1 MTDKTLGSYRIVDKL
16 GEGGMGEVWRA
27 KDERLNRMVAIKILP
42 LDVANDPPR
51 RARFAQE
58 AKALAA
64 LNHPNILSIFDFGED
79 NGHVFIVS
87 ELVDGESLRSI
98 IDRGPMPSRKAIEI
112 AVQIAEGL
120 AAAHSLQVVHRDLK
134 PENVMVTRSGQAKL
148 LDFGLAKQSTIQGD
162 RTASMALS
170 VPGTVM
176 GTAGYMSPE
185 QVRGE
190 PVDARSDIFSFGTV
204 LYEMLTGKRAFKASS
219 GVETMH
225 AILHAEP
232 EDFEGDI
239 KMPPALA
246 GIVRRCMEK
255 QPGQRF
261 QSAADLAFALRAITT
276 SATAIQPVLAATP
289 KPSRSRSRWLWP
301 PLAALAAIAFFAA
314 GLLLRDRLGK
324 HDPIQY
330 QRLTFRKGY
339 ILRAR
344 FTPDA
349 HSVVYG
355 AAFDNGHLRSY
366 LAIPGNPDSRDL
378 ELQEDAALEAV
389 SATQQLAM
397 IHDYTLSVASL
408 SGGQMRPLLDGVLAA
423 DWSPDGSSMAV
434 LRHVG
439 DITRLE
445 YPIGTIL
452 VPKIEWPQ
460 EMIRV
465 SPDGSRVAFASYG
478 NGSSIQLKVVD
489 KSGKVTQLGVVSGQS
504 TTGEDASLSWSPKG
518 DEVWFR
524 SFDTATPG
532 TIYAVDMKG
541 RRRVALT
548 LPARVKLYDISRDG
562 QVLIATGS
570 ASTGILAAEPG
581 DAAERDLSCLDS
593 GQVHAISDDGKLIV
607 ANVTG
612 EAGGP
617 KSAIYVRKMDGSAP
631 LRIADGHAFVLSPD
645 TKTVSGFVQNSQG
658 LKRFVLF
665 PTGPGEE
672 LQTHA
677 PGLEMTIVLGW
688 LGGDRHYLV
697 EGNYQGK
704 KVRCFDWDANSGSVK
719 PFCPESDS
727 EPQMLVS
734 PDRKS
739 VLVRNWGVGI
749 NIYPTDGGPPQ
760 PVKGIGE
767 HDDVVGWRS
776 DNRSVYVRPARD
788 DQKFFPISIVEL
800 ATGKATPWK
809 ELRPSQPVLEVH
821 DLRIAPGG
829 AYAYSYVVASSDLY
843 IARGLP

>member
-1 MTDKTLGSYRIVDKL
+1 
-16 GEGGMGEVWRA
+16 MGEVWRA

-42 LDVANDPPR
+42 PDVANDPPR

-79 NGHVFIVS
+79 NGQVFIVS

-98 IDRGPMPSRKAIEI
+98 IDHGPMPARKAIDI

-148 LDFGLAKQSTIQGD
+148 LDFGLAKQNTVQDD

-190 PVDARSDIFSFGTV
+190 PVDARSDIFSFGCV
-204 LYEMLTGKRAFKASS
+204 LYEMLTGKRAFKAPS

-232 EDFEGDI
+232 EDFEGDV

-246 GIVRRCMEK
+246 GIARRCMEK

-261 QSAADLAFALRAITT
+261 QSAADLAFALRALNTGST
-276 SATAIQPVLAATP
+276 VIQPALTAAAP
-289 KPSRSRSRWLWP
+289 KPPRRRWIWP
-301 PLAALAAIAFFAA
+301 ALAALAAVVLIA
-314 GLLLRDRLGK
+314 GGVLLKDRFNRRE
-324 HDPIQY
+324 PTQY
-330 QRLTFRKGY
+330 HRLTFRKGY
-339 ILRAR
+339 VLRAR

-355 AAFDNGHLRSY
+355 AAFDNGHLRTY

-378 ELQEDAALEAV
+378 ELQDGAALESV
-389 SATQQLAM
+389 SATQQLAL

-445 YPIGTIL
+445 YPIGTVL

-460 EMIRV
+460 EMIRI
-465 SPDGSRVAFASYG
+465 SPDGSRVVFASYG
-478 NGSSIQLKVVD
+478 NGSSIQLIVVD
-489 KSGKVTQLGVVSGQS
+489 KSGKITKLGVVSGQS

-524 SFDTATPG
+524 SFDTAAPG

-548 LPARVKLYDISRDG
+548 LPARVKLYDISRGG

-593 GQVHAISDDGKLIV
+593 GQVRAISEDGKLIV

-612 EAGGP
+612 EAGGT
-617 KSAIYVRKMDGSAP
+617 KSAIYVRKIDGSAP

-645 TKTVSGFVQNSQG
+645 MKTVSGFVQNSQG

-672 LQTHA
+672 VETHA

-688 LGGDRHYLV
+688 LPGDRHYLV
-697 EGNYQGK
+697 EGNYKGK
-704 KVRCFDWDANSGSVK
+704 KVQCFDWDANSGSVK
-719 PFCPESDS
+719 PICPESDS

-734 PDRKS
+734 PDRKFI
-739 VLVRNWGVGI
+739 LVRNWGAGI
-749 NIYPTDGGPPQ
+749 SLYPTDGGPPQ

-767 HDDVVGWRS
+767 HDDIVGWRS

-788 DQKFFPISIVEL
+788 DQKFFPISVVEL
-800 ATGKATPWK
+800 ATGKAAPWK

-821 DLRIAPGG
+821 DLHIAPGG
-829 AYAYSYVVASSDLY
+829 AYAYSYVLASSDLY